1 MNEWQEHISLL
12 KEDAN
17 FKKRIRSYVKD
28 RNELLGVGGQKNS
41 APYTQKMSTYVT
53 FDKQLE
59 EEIDIDMAG
68 FRIHDELDPQVW
80 KNDKL
85 HEDIRTKL
93 IEIAQDFIEGL
104 PIGVQIENI
113 TLTGS
118 LANYNWS
125 KYSDIDLHIVVDF
138 LKIDEN
144 VELVKAFFDA
154 QRMRW
159 NDLHDIK
166 IKGYDVEVYVEN
178 KGEEH
183 HSTGVYSIM
192 NDEWAAHPEQVDR
205 VVDLETAL
213 KKANDIDKQTNA
225 VRDMFK
231 EGEYEKVMRNVD
243 RIKNKIRNMR
253 SAGLESKEMEF
264 SPENIAFKMLR
275 RGKVLNKLTRL
286 KYNAYDKSKTLDD

>member
-17 FKKRIRSYVKD
+17 FKKRIRSYIKD

-41 APYTQKMSTYVT
+41 APYTQKMSTHVT

-59 EEIDIDMAG
+59 EELEIDMTG
-68 FRIHDELDPQVW
+68 FRIHDELDPQIW
-80 KNDKL
+80 KESKL
-85 HEDIRTKL
+85 HDVIRTKL
-93 IEIAQDFIEGL
+93 IEIAKDFIEGL
-104 PIGVQIENI
+104 PIEVQSEDV

-138 LKIDEN
+138 AKIDEN
-144 VELVKAFFDA
+144 IELVKAFFDA

-166 IKGYDVEVYVEN
+166 IKGYDVEIYVEN

-183 HSTGVYSIM
+183 HSTGVYSIA
-192 NDEWAAHPEQVDR
+192 NGEWATHPEQIDR
-205 VVDLETAL
+205 VIDLETAL
-213 KKANDIDKQTNA
+213 KKAGDIDEQTSA
-225 VRDMFK
+225 VKDMYD
-231 EGEYEKVMRNVD
+231 EGEYESVMRNVD
-243 RIKNKIRNMR
+243 RIKNKIRSMR
-253 SAGLESKEMEF
+253 SAGLESEEMEF
-264 SPENIAFKMLR
+264 SPENIAFKILR
-275 RGKVLNKLTRL
+275 RAKVLNKLTRL

>member
-17 FKKRIRSYVKD
+17 FKKRIRSYIKD
-28 RNELLGVGGQKNS
+28 RHELLGVGAQENS
-41 APYTQKMSTYVT
+41 APYTQKMQTHVT

-59 EEIDIDMAG
+59 EEIEIDMAG
-68 FRIHDELDPQVW
+68 FRIHDELDSQMW
-80 KNDKL
+80 KDDKL
-85 HEDIRTKL
+85 HDEIRAKL
-93 IEIAQDFIEGL
+93 IEIAKDFIEGL
-104 PIGVQIENI
+104 PIDVQIEDI

-125 KYSDIDLHIVVDF
+125 KHSDVDLHIVANF

-144 VELVKAFFDA
+144 IELVKAFFDA
-154 QRMRW
+154 HRMRW

-178 KGEEH
+178 KDEEH
-183 HSTGVYSIM
+183 HSTGVYSIT
-192 NDEWAAHPEQVDR
+192 NGEWATHPEQIDR
-205 VVDLETAL
+205 VIDLETAL
-213 KKANDIDKQTNA
+213 KKANDIDEQTNA

-243 RIKNKIRNMR
+243 RIKNKIRSMR
-253 SAGLESKEMEF
+253 SAGLESEEMEF

-275 RGKVLNKLTRL
+275 RAKVLNKLTRL